1 MIDEQS
7 ALKYAAMAPRGLVKE
22 LFAVG
27 MPDEVVDQL
36 ALFRDNGL
44 RCLVVGNMGALHPKL
59 SKSAA
64 AMKPYIKVLRRLKK
78 L

>member
-1 MIDEQS
+1 VTD
-7 ALKYAAMAPRGLVKE
+7 V
-22 LFAVG
+22 FVVG
-27 MPDEVVDQL
+27 MPDDVVDQL

-44 RCLVVGNMGALHPKL
+44 RCLVVGNMGALHPRL

-64 AMKPYIKVLRRLKK
+64 AITPYLKVLRRLKK

>member
-1 MIDEQS
+1 M
-7 ALKYAAMAPRGLVKE
+7 
-22 LFAVG
+22 FAVG

-36 ALFRDNGL
+36 ALFRDKGL
-44 RCLVVGNMGALHPKL
+44 RCLVVGNRGALHIKL

-64 AMKPYIKVLRRLKK
+64 TMEPYIKILRRLKK